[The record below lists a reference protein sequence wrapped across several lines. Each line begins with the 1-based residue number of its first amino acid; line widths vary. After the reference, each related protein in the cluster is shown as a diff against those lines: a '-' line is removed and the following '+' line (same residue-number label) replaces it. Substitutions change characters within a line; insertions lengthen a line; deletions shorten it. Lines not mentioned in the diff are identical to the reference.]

1 MQDKYIRF
9 PVKDSYAGYGSQ
21 SRPLG
26 NVAIPAYIITAE
38 AFMDINKNL
47 IMVKGKDRTKDIRTW
62 KYQDN
67 RIKITFNDGA
77 TFPYSPQN
85 VTFYKNPKEIDP
97 NTCYVLKNNQP
108 LSGIIRIQD
117 FQTYI
122 RIFYKSGYCETIHES
137 EIRFVRSCLADA
149 TINHKFEYFKQIA
162 HTVSLR
168 TDDGKNIL
176 GNRYNKINFIRED
189 SILSSYLKGVLPRA
203 NTNKGKSVVYPFGF
217 NASQKN
223 AVDNALNNGISII
236 EGPPGTGK
244 TQTILNIIAN
254 SVIKG
259 ESVAVVSNNNSA
271 TANVLEKL
279 EKHNLGFI
287 AAFLGS
293 TKNKDDFIER
303 QQCKLPSF
311 KSWKMTNDSY
321 HQTISLLHD
330 MSSDLDKMLHA
341 KNELSQITQT
351 YDALCVEQQYF
362 LQYYFRESDNTSVD
376 LIDILKMNSYNALQF
391 WLQCEKSLMQEKPIS
406 IWQRIMNFFKL
417 RVYRQKLYQYPL
429 EQLISFC
436 QKRYYE
442 ASLEEL
448 RNQMSQLE
456 QKLSNYNFQLKMDE
470 YADLS
475 MRIFKSDLAK
485 RYSARGKRKIYEIND
500 LWKRSEEF
508 ISDYP
513 VVLSTTYSLRS
524 SLSDKFA
531 YDYIIVDEASQV
543 DLATGALAFSCA
555 KKAVIVGDLKQLPN
569 VVTDDIK
576 KKTDEIFHA
585 FNIQEV
591 YRFSNHSL
599 LSSVI
604 EIYKNIPR
612 IMLREHYRCHP
623 KIIEFCNQRFYD
635 NMLITLTSPKTDRP
649 PLVVYKTV
657 PGNHARDHVNQR
669 QIDVITHEVLREQGL
684 NVDNGTL
691 GIVSPYRNQ
700 AAALREVFKGA
711 SVQAETVDKFQ
722 GQEKDTIILCTVDN
736 EISDFTDNSNR
747 LNVAVSR
754 AINQLIVVTDGNQ
767 PERSGNIK
775 DLISYIQYNN
785 FEIIDS
791 KVYSIFDCLYKSY
804 AKQKETLMKTLK
816 KISGFD
822 SENLM
827 YNLICEVLRNDIYS
841 KFSVANHVPLKMLIR
856 SKDKLDCDEVS
867 YAMNIL
873 THVDFVIFDKL
884 NKLPILAVEVDG
896 YAYHNKN
903 TEQERRDRMK
913 DNILSKYDL
922 PLLRFSTVGSNEKAR
937 LIEAL
942 ERLNGV
948 VI

>member
-1 MQDKYIRF
+1 
-9 PVKDSYAGYGSQ
+9 
-21 SRPLG
+21 
-26 NVAIPAYIITAE
+26 
-38 AFMDINKNL
+38 
-47 IMVKGKDRTKDIRTW
+47 MVKGKDRTKDISKW
-62 KYQDN
+62 KHQDN

-77 TFPYSPQN
+77 TYSYSPQN
-85 VTFYKNPKEIDP
+85 VAFYKKPQEIDP
-97 NTCYVLKNNQP
+97 NFCYVLKNNQA
-108 LSGIIRIQD
+108 LSGIVRIQH

-122 RIFYKSGYCETIHES
+122 RLFYKRGYCETVHES
-137 EIRFVRSCLADA
+137 ELQFVRSCLADA
-149 TINHKFEYFKQIA
+149 NINHKFEYFKHIA
-162 HTVSLR
+162 HTISLR

-176 GNRYNKINFIRED
+176 GDRYNKINFLRED
-189 SILSSYLKGVLPRA
+189 SILSSYLEGVLPRA
-203 NTNKGKSVVYPFGF
+203 TINQGKAVVYPFGF
-217 NASQKN
+217 NASQKS
-223 AVDNALNNGISII
+223 AVDNALNNGISVI

-254 SVIKG
+254 AVMKG

-293 TKNKDDFIER
+293 AKNKDDFIES
-303 QQCKLPSF
+303 QKCKLPSF
-311 KSWKMTNDSY
+311 KSWKMTNEIY
-321 HQTISLLHD
+321 HQTISQLHN
-330 MSSDLDKMLHA
+330 MSVELDKMLRA
-341 KNELSQITQT
+341 KNELSQVTQT
-351 YDALCVEQQYF
+351 YDALYVEQQYF
-362 LQYYFRESDNTSVD
+362 LQYYFQESDNAGLD
-376 LIDILKMNSYNALQF
+376 LTDISKMNSNNALQF
-391 WLQCEKSLMQEKPIS
+391 WLQCEKNLMREKPIS
-406 IWQRIMNFFKL
+406 ALQKIINFFRL
-417 RVYRQKLYQYPL
+417 RIYRQKLYQCSL
-429 EQLISFC
+429 EQLILFC

-442 ASLEEL
+442 ASIEEL
-448 RNQMSQLE
+448 RNQKSRLE
-456 QKLSNYNFQLKMDE
+456 RKLSNYNFQFKMDE

-475 MRIFKSDLAK
+475 MRVFKSDLAK
-485 RYSARGKRKIYEIND
+485 RYSAKGKRKIYEIND
-500 LWKRSEEF
+500 LWKHSEEF

-513 VVLSTTYSLRS
+513 VILSTTYSLRS
-524 SLSDKFA
+524 SLSDKFV

-569 VVTDDIK
+569 VVTGDIRQ
-576 KKTDEIFHA
+576 KTDEIFSA
-585 FNIQEV
+585 FYVPEA

-604 EIYKNIPR
+604 EIYKKIPR

-635 NMLITLTSPKTDRP
+635 NMLITLTSPKTNRR

-669 QIDVITHEVLREQGL
+669 QIDVITHEVLKEQGL

-700 AAALREVFKGA
+700 AAALREVFKGT

-754 AINQLIVVTDGNQ
+754 AINQLIVVTDGNES
-767 PERSGNIK
+767 ERGGNIK
-775 DLISYIQYNN
+775 DLINYVRYNS

-791 KVYSIFDCLYKSY
+791 KVYSVFDYLYKNY

-827 YNLICEVLRNDIYS
+827 YNLIFEVLSNEIYS

-856 SKDKLDCDEVS
+856 SKDKLDDEEMA

-884 NKLPILAVEVDG
+884 SKLPVLAIEVDG
-896 YAYHNKN
+896 YAYHNRNAK
-903 TEQERRDRMK
+903 QEHRDRMK
-913 DNILSKYDL
+913 DNILSKYGFQ
-922 PLLRFSTVGSNEKAR
+922 LLRFNTTGSNEKVR
-937 LIEAL
+937 LVEAL